1 MCCLVIETMEE
12 DLENA
17 FVCGF
22 SLAVEELRLL
32 RGGF

>member
-1 MCCLVIETMEE
+1 MEE

-17 FVCGF
+17 FAILFARGF
-22 SLAVEELRLL
+22 SLAVEELRLS